1 MIGLLGERWR
11 PGVTAL
17 QLLALTAVVRTFSS
31 TSGEV
36 FQALD
41 RPQLTAYTETAH
53 FALLVPALA
62 VGPHWQGLEG
72 AAAAVVLADAAVGVP
87 VLAVIMRVLSV
98 GLRELGAPCYGP
110 PPDGRASLSPY
121 LRGVNCSEGCPKA
134 SS

>member
-1 MIGLLGERWR
+1 VGVIGNILSR
-11 PGVTAL
+11 GVFAAL
-17 QLLALTAVVRTFSS
+17 VKVRGDPARF
-31 TSGEV
+31 
-36 FQALD
+36 
-41 RPQLTAYTETAH
+41 
-53 FALLVPALA
+53 ALA